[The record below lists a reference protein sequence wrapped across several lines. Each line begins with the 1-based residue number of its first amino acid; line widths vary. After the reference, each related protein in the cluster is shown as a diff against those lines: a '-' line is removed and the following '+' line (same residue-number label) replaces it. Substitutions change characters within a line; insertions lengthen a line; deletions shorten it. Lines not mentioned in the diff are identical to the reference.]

1 MKILTTPS
9 NAAWEASSNA
19 DGSKFYRAQGAAIL
33 ETDVSTGTEKEVY
46 REPIGYVR
54 DLAVSPDGASIAY
67 VSHQPAP
74 ADKPELYGP
83 VHIKVVHLP
92 TGRSRELVAVRP
104 AWHRR
109 MMTWTP
115 DGKDLIYATEWYAGK
130 SQPTRLWRVPAAG
143 GTPVQLGKDF
153 SGRVFGLVVSP
164 DGKQLGFD
172 ESNGTQEFYAIEGLF
187 PR

>member
-1 MKILTTPS
+1 M
-9 NAAWEASSNA
+9 AS
-19 DGSKFYRAQGAAIL
+19 GI
-33 ETDVSTGTEKEVY
+33 EKEVY

-54 DLAVSPDGASIAY
+54 DFAVSPDGASIAY
-67 VSHQPAP
+67 VAHQPEP
-74 ADKPELYGP
+74 TDKPDVYGP

-115 DGKDLIYATEWYAGK
+115 DGQSLIYATEMYAGK
-130 SQPTRLWRVPAAG
+130 PQPTRLWRVPAAG
-143 GTPVQLGKDF
+143 GTPVQIGKDF

-172 ESNGTQEFYAIEGLF
+172 ESHEILELYAIEGLF